1 VLRFWRPHS
10 HFDHTTIVAEDD
22 PHLPTF
28 QKLAADKLIDLRI
41 LQAVGCEAVAKFVHD
56 YVSAFV
62 KEQTNDR
69 VWLETVEI
77 SEHSGNSASY
87 QLA

>member
-1 VLRFWRPHS
+1 LLLISDSRV
-10 HFDHTTIVAEDD
+10 FDTNWIQQKTALIGIFSLPEIYGLASRR
-22 PHLPTF
+22 HLP
-28 QKLAADKLIDLRI
+28 
-41 LQAVGCEAVAKFVHD
+41 AVGCEAVAKFVHD

-62 KEQTNDR
+62 KDQTNRR
-69 VWLETVEI
+69 VWVESVEI